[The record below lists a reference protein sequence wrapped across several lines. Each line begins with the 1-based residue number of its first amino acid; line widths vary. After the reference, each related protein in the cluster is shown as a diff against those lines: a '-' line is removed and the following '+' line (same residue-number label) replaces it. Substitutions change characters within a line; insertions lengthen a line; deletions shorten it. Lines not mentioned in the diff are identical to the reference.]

1 MPLSQDDQAKYKSLY
16 LQTARQYVTE
26 LKDSLNQLGTGNGN
40 DEVVESLHRA
50 AHSLGSQSAMMS
62 YDSMRTISSILEKI
76 FKAKREKK
84 IDISDAL
91 LADLVT
97 AVNEMEKC
105 LDSIDKDNKEID
117 VSKIG
122 EILNNTTNIP
132 EV

>member
-26 LKDSLNQLGTGNGN
+26 LKDSLNQLGTGNGT
-40 DEVVESLHRA
+40 DEVIESLHRA
-50 AHSLGSQSAMMS
+50 AHSLGGQSAMMS
-62 YDSMRTISSILEKI
+62 YNSMYTISSVIEKI
-76 FKAKREKK
+76 FKAKKEKK
-84 IDISDAL
+84 IDITDTL

-117 VSKIG
+117 FSKIV
-122 EILNNTTNIP
+122 ELLKSTANSP

>member
-16 LQTARQYVTE
+16 LQTARQYVIE
-26 LKDSLNQLGTGNGN
+26 LKDGLNQLGTGNGT
-40 DEVVESLHRA
+40 DEVVASLHRA

-62 YDSMRTISSILEKI
+62 YDSMQTISSTLEKI
-76 FKAKREKK
+76 FKARVEKK

-91 LADLVT
+91 LANLVS

-105 LDSIDKDNKEID
+105 LNSIDTDTKEID
-117 VSKIG
+117 LSKTV
-122 EILNNTTNIP
+122 ELLKSTANIP

>member
-16 LQTARQYVTE
+16 LQTAKQYITE
-26 LKDSLNQLGTGNGN
+26 LKDALNQQGSGNGT
-40 DEVVESLHRA
+40 DDVIESSHRA
-50 AHSLGSQSAMMS
+50 AHSLSSQSAMMS
-62 YDSMRTISSILEKI
+62 YSSMQMISSVMEKI
-76 FKAKREKK
+76 FKAKEEKK

-105 LDSIDKDNKEID
+105 LDSIDKDNKETD
-117 VSKIG
+117 LSKNI
-122 EILNNTTNIP
+122 ELLKSTANIP